1 MTTICTEIRYARAVT
16 ALPNALW
23 RMEYGMRCTTRP
35 CVHPKHNS
43 RVGRLCGCGAPEIG
57 RAHV

>member
-43 RVGRLCGCGAPEIG
+43 RVGRLCGCGAPDC
-57 RAHV
+57 R